1 MKTILAVVSLLT
13 LVQLR
18 ALAAPMDPIDPTKY
32 PAPVKVACVGD
43 SITHGAGASPGKDYP
58 SQLQGLLGAQWQ
70 VKNFGVSGRTLLK
83 KGDHPYWTE
92 KAFKDAQAFN
102 PDVVIIMLGT
112 NDTKPQNWVHND
124 EFYADYKDLIES
136 FKTLDSKPRI
146 FICRPTPV
154 PAPGRFGI
162 NETNLQVEMPIID
175 KLAADESVDIIDM
188 HAALLD
194 KPNLQ
199 PDHVH
204 PNTDGAGIMAQ
215 TAATAL
221 TGTPAAT
228 PQ

>member
-112 NDTKPQNWVHND
+112 NDTKSWNWVHKD
-124 EFYADYKDLIES
+124 DFVADYKELIET
-136 FKTLDSKPRI
+136 FKNLPAKPRVY
-146 FICRPTPV
+146 ICRANPIIEPN
-154 PAPGRFGI
+154 RYQI
-162 NETNLQVEMPIID
+162 LETNMDVLLPEIDQLATDEQVGE
-175 KLAADESVDIIDM
+175 IDM
-188 HAALLD
+188 HAALTG
-194 KPNLQ
+194 KPETEK
-199 PDHVH
+199 DGVH
-204 PNTDGAGIMAQ
+204 PNEEGARIMAQ
-215 TAATAL
+215 TAAAAL
-221 TGTPAAT
+221 TGKAP
-228 PQ
+228 